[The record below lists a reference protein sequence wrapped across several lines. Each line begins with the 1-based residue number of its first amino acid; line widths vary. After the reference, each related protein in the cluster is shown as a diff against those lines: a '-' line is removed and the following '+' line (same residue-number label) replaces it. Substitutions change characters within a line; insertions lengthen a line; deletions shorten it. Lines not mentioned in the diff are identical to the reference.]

1 MIKLRAWKDLG
12 LLSITFASTIFISI
26 ETGDIALTRNLDFCS
41 FVSFISSQAYHDHKN
56 HFAWSGDDD

>member
-26 ETGDIALTRNLDFCS
+26 ETGDISLTRNFDFCRFVS
-41 FVSFISSQAYHDHKN
+41 FVSSEAYHDYKN
-56 HFAWSGDDD
+56 HIAWSVDDH